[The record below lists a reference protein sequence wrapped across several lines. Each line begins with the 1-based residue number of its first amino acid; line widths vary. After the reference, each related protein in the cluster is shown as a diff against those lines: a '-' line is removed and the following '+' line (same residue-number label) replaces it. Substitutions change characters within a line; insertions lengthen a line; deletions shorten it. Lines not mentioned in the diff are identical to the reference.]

1 MSGPAILWRPQTT
14 QYRMLE
20 SSADEILFGG
30 AKGGGKSEAL
40 LFGALRYANHPGYK
54 ALIVRRT
61 YPRLKELI
69 GRSMCFRQLSAKY
82 NKQEKTWSFPGGG
95 SVRFGHCQNPGD
107 ELNYQGHQYHYIG
120 FDQVEEFTEEMFLV
134 ISACGR
140 TSDNI
145 PVRIRATANPG
156 GIGRIWVRKRWIKDK
171 LPNVK
176 YVTEGIVDGKPV
188 KLSSMFIPSSI
199 YDNKILLEHNPQYV
213 VFLRNLPEKLRRM
226 YLEGDF
232 DAGDESNQ
240 LIPYKLIEKARAK
253 PSLELAF
260 PESIFLGVDVARFGD
275 DKTEFAT
282 VENDRLISIEE
293 FEKKDI
299 AEVAAILFSKI
310 KSCKLKPENVGI
322 DTVGLGAGVYDILK
336 SQGIKLTEI
345 ISGAKPLQLKNDPFS
360 YRNLRSQMLWHYRE
374 RLRTGEAK
382 IAINDDL
389 FEEEAISLKYEISN
403 EKVISIES
411 KEEVKRRLGRSTN
424 RLDAAVYADF
434 VREVNKHNVPHLF

>member
-1 MSGPAILWRPQTT
+1 MDPEILWKPQTT

-40 LFGALRYANHPGYK
+40 LFGALRYVNHNGYK
-54 ALIVRRT
+54 ALILRRT

-69 GRSMCFRQLSAKY
+69 GRSMCFRQLSAQY
-82 NKQEKTWSFPGGG
+82 NKQGKTWTFPGGG
-95 SVRFGHCQNPGD
+95 TIRFGHCQNPGD

-140 TSDNI
+140 KTDDI

-156 GIGRIWVRKRWIKDK
+156 GVGRIWVRKRWIKDK

-176 YVTEGIVDGKPV
+176 YYTEGIVDGKPL
-188 KLSSMFIPSSI
+188 KLSSMFIPSSV

-213 VFLRNLPEKLRRM
+213 LFLQNLPEKLRRM

-232 DAGDESNQ
+232 DAGDDSDQ
-240 LIPYKLIEKARAK
+240 LIPYKYIEKARVK
-253 PSLELAF
+253 PSLELSF
-260 PESIFLGVDVARFGD
+260 PDSIFLGVDVARFGD
-275 DKTEFAT
+275 DKTEFVAI
-282 VENDRLISIEE
+282 ENGRLVSIEE

-299 AEVAAILFSKI
+299 AEVAALLMNKI
-310 KSCKLKPENVGI
+310 KSCRINPENVGI
-322 DTVGLGAGVYDILK
+322 DTVGLGAGVYDILR

-345 ISGAKPLQLKNDPFS
+345 VSGSKPLEIKGDPFS
-360 YRNLRSQMLWHYRE
+360 YRNLRSQMLWHFRE
-374 RLRTGEAK
+374 RLRTGGAK
-382 IAINDDL
+382 IAIDDDL
-389 FEEEAISLKYEISN
+389 FEEEAISLRYQISN
-403 EKVISIES
+403 EKVIAVES
-411 KEEVKRRLGRSTN
+411 KEEAKRRLGRSTN

-434 VREVNKHNVPHLF
+434 VRVINKHNVPHLF

>member
-1 MSGPAILWRPQTT
+1 MTSPVILWKPQTT

-40 LFGALRYANHPGYK
+40 LFGALRYINHKGYK

-69 GRSMCFRQLSAKY
+69 GRSMCFRQLSGQY
-82 NKQEKTWSFPGGG
+82 SRQERTWTFPEGGTI
-95 SVRFGHCQNPGD
+95 RFGHCQNPGD

-140 TSDNI
+140 KTDDI
-145 PVRIRATANPG
+145 PIRIRATANPG
-156 GIGRIWVRKRWIKDK
+156 GVGRIWVKKRWIKDK

-176 YVTEGIVDGKPV
+176 YYTEGIVEGKQV
-188 KLSSMFIPSSI
+188 RLSSMFIPSSV

-213 VFLRNLPEKLRRM
+213 LFLQNLPEKLRRM

-232 DAGDESNQ
+232 DSGDNSDQ
-240 LIPYKLIEKARAK
+240 LIPYKFLERAK
-253 PSLELAF
+253 INRSMEAGSPGQL
-260 PESIFLGVDVARFGD
+260 FLGVDVARFGD

-282 VENDRLISIEE
+282 VEGDILTSIEE

-299 AEVAAILFSKI
+299 TEVANLLIGKI
-310 KSCKLKPENVGI
+310 SGCKIRPENVGI
-322 DTVGLGAGVYDILK
+322 DTVGLGAGVYDILRSK
-336 SQGIKLTEI
+336 GYKLTEI
-345 ISGAKPLQLKNDPFS
+345 VSGSKPIEIKGDPYS

-374 RLRTGEAK
+374 RLRKCEAR
-382 IAINDDL
+382 IAIDDDT
-389 FEEEAISLKYEISN
+389 FEEEAITLKYAISN
-403 EKVISIES
+403 EKVIAAES
-411 KEEVKRRLGRSTN
+411 KEDVKKRLGRSTN

-434 VREVNKHNVPHLF
+434 VRQISKRSETHLY